1 MKGSARKQEY
11 RVFLLSLYIIF
22 PLLGWYFSG
31 IIMAV
36 IGLVVAYHVD
46 LLFPKWK
53 YELSWQEIEMALDNI
68 YKYGNIPCE
77 LTFLV
82 DNRRIFIYRDERD
95 FSRKKQPSKMTT
107 RIGVRIPVE
116 DWSDLYTEDE
126 FRQFQNRYGGVGIFS
141 SNRGPRAF
149 LLFPK
154 GEVGGCIKILHDMF
168 EKSVGGLKPDIMAKK
183 FVNSKKVIWID
194 HGDQGRDEVVSPEK

>member
-1 MKGSARKQEY
+1 MKGIERKPEY
-11 RVFLLSLYIIF
+11 GIFLVSLYFIF
-22 PLLGWYFSG
+22 PFLGWYFSG

-36 IGLVVAYHVD
+36 IGLVVAYHID
-46 LLFPKWK
+46 LLFPKWN

-107 RIGVRIPVE
+107 RIGVAIPVE
-116 DWSDLYTEDE
+116 DWSDLYSEDD
-126 FRQFQNRYGGVGIFS
+126 FRGFQKIYGGVGMYS
-141 SNRGPRAF
+141 NNRGPRAF

-168 EKSVGGLKPDIMAKK
+168 EKSVGGLKPDIMAEN
-183 FVNSKKVIWID
+183 FANSKKHIWID
-194 HGDQGRDEVVSPEK
+194 HGDQDRDEMVASEK